1 MRVARRFGLVTAASA
16 PVLLVALLTGMLA
29 MPRAAGA
36 SGFALLEQSALL
48 QGTSYAGTAALA
60 ADASTVYYNPAGMS
74 RITNWS
80 FSQSGYLVAIQTEL
94 QDATATNFGQPVT
107 GPNGSDSAGAGTN
120 SPVGSTAFAKRLTP
134 ELVAGFALTVPF
146 GLQFEY
152 GGDSIARYVATKS
165 KLTTYNLS
173 PSLAWEPIPGL
184 SIGAGFD
191 AILADVA
198 LNQKLQPPGFD
209 ELNVRL
215 AADDWTFGWNAGLL
229 WEINE
234 DSRIGFAYRSR
245 LTFGLEG
252 TADVT
257 PNPLFDNKQKARAT
271 TTFPD
276 MWTVSGV
283 TTVAPGWQLLGDLQW
298 THWSLIQDI
307 AVKFAPEG
315 EGLGGTVLP
324 DQKLTFNFRNT
335 FRGALGVQHF
345 FDENWTFRGGVGFDQ
360 SPVTNTNRTARL
372 PDSNRV
378 LLSVGIGYALTEYMD
393 VDVGYTHIFLPWEAK
408 LDQVGTGTTLTGEYE
423 SSVDL
428 FGLQLTFT
436 FDRGLPFIS

>member
-1 MRVARRFGLVTAASA
+1 VGATSRRRALVVAL
-16 PVLLVALLTGMLA
+16 LLVAA
-29 MPRAAGA
+29 APRSARA
-36 SGFALLEQSALL
+36 SGFFLLEQSARL

-74 RITNWS
+74 LIRDWS
-80 FSQSGYLVAIQTEL
+80 FAQSGYLVAIQAEL
-94 QDATATNFGQPVT
+94 EDATATNFGQPVT
-107 GPNGSDSAGAGTN
+107 GPNGRTSAGAGTN
-120 SPVGSTAFAKRLTP
+120 GPVGATAFAKRLTD

-152 GGDSIARYVATKS
+152 SGDSIARYVATKS

-173 PSLAWEPIPGL
+173 PSLAWEMVPGL
-184 SIGAGFD
+184 SLGVGFD

-215 AADDWTFGWNAGLL
+215 SADDWTYGWNAGLL
-229 WEINE
+229 WEIDDE
-234 DSRIGFAYRSR
+234 TRVGLAYRSR
-245 LTFGLEG
+245 LTFALRG
-252 TADVT
+252 TAKVT
-257 PNPLFDNKQKARAT
+257 PNPLFDAEQKASAT
-271 TTFPD
+271 ATFPD
-276 MWTVSGV
+276 TWTLSGV
-283 TTVAPGWQLLGDLQW
+283 TMVAPGWQVLGDLQW
-298 THWSLIQDI
+298 IHWDLIESI
-307 AVKFAPEG
+307 AVHFGPRGGGAGGQILPEQS
-315 EGLGGTVLP
+315 L
-324 DQKLTFNFRNT
+324 DFDFRNT

-345 FDENWTFRGGVGFDQ
+345 FDEDWTFRGGVAFDQ
-360 SPVTNTNRTARL
+360 SPVTNRNRTARL

-378 LLSVGIGYALTEYMD
+378 LLSVGVGYALTKVMA
-393 VDVGYTHIFLPWEAK
+393 VDVGYTHIFLPYEAT

-436 FDRGLPFIS
+436 FDEGLPFL